1 MKILHKNKY
10 CFLSILLAL
19 MFLDYS
25 GYGYYMFYL
34 PFIYLLVHK
43 GYKLIDKTFCVLFM
57 WGMLYALS
65 VFIFSDGFGYV
76 TTFIFFINFP
86 FIYLLGKFLVRRS
99 DDVSLINLLYIMA
112 LSMSAVAIVSVIKD
126 VLENGF
132 LVIGMGRNIPLIGI
146 DNEEGFISATL
157 ITTKLLF
164 LLSFLGF
171 IFIPLGRKK
180 KFLFLIGSFLS
191 VYCAVRVQ
199 SRTCIVA
206 ILILMLM
213 SLIFNFKGMSFQ
225 KVGDF

>member
-1 MKILHKNKY
+1 MHCL
-10 CFLSILLAL
+10 
-19 MFLDYS
+19 
-25 GYGYYMFYL
+25 YL
-34 PFIYLLVHK
+34 YFQMDL
-43 GYKLIDKTFCVLFM
+43 
-57 WGMLYALS
+57 GMLRLY
-65 VFIFSDGFGYV
+65 
-76 TTFIFFINFP
+76 FFINFP

-171 IFIPLGRKK
+171 ILFHWEEKEI
-180 KFLFLIGSFLS
+180 LFLIGSFLS

-213 SLIFNFKGMSFQ
+213 SLIFNFKGMSI
-225 KVGDF
+225 KKSGCC

>member
-1 MKILHKNKY
+1 
-10 CFLSILLAL
+10 

-146 DNEEGFISATL
+146 DNLGKDCNISQY
-157 ITTKLLF
+157 KF
-164 LLSFLGF
+164 FLGSYELEDNRNLTITF
-171 IFIPLGRKK
+171 ADSSNNTTATETLTE
-180 KFLFLIGSFLS
+180 GSVFHWEEK
-191 VYCAVRVQ
+191 R
-199 SRTCIVA
+199 
-206 ILILMLM
+206 
-213 SLIFNFKGMSFQ
+213 NFYF
-225 KVGDF
+225 

>member
-1 MKILHKNKY
+1 M
-10 CFLSILLAL
+10 
-19 MFLDYS
+19 
-25 GYGYYMFYL
+25 
-34 PFIYLLVHK
+34 
-43 GYKLIDKTFCVLFM
+43 
-57 WGMLYALS
+57 
-65 VFIFSDGFGYV
+65 
-76 TTFIFFINFP
+76 
-86 FIYLLGKFLVRRS
+86 
-99 DDVSLINLLYIMA
+99 SLINLLYIMA

-213 SLIFNFKGMSFQ
+213 SLIFNFKGMSI
-225 KVGDF
+225 KKSGCC